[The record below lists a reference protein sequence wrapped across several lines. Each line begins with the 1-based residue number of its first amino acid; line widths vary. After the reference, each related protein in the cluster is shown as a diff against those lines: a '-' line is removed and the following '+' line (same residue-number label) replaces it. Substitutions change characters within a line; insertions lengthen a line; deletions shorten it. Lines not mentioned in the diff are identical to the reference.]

1 MNRRGE
7 RPPNSSSTW
16 QAIPVE
22 AVAVSAAVEGE
33 VRLRLEDGG
42 EQRLSVPEDLSDL
55 FRPRLRVVLYQG
67 AAAELLG
74 WYVPEHGIGCDL
86 RS

>member
-1 MNRRGE
+1 MDRRGE
-7 RPPNSSSTW
+7 RPPNSSSIRH
-16 QAIPVE
+16 AILVE
-22 AVAVSAAVEGE
+22 AVAVSPAVEGE

-42 EQRLSVPEDLSDL
+42 EQQLSVPEDLSDL

-67 AAAELLG
+67 ADGELQG